1 MVKIMGNPKLGIV
14 LNAVMAVVFIIAAV
28 IIVLTV
34 NYNMRQQAL
43 VEAQSK
49 AGIILDRNL
58 ATHTYFTHVMKPR
71 IFAWTKPFRSKEYF
85 DPSWM
90 SSTYAVREI
99 GKYFA
104 SLNSM
109 GYYFKDAAI
118 DARSPENEAEGYER
132 IFIEKLKAGRNP
144 ESESAVRN
152 INGKLFLTILRK
164 GEVMETSCLRCHS
177 VPKNAPKGLIDNY
190 GSERSFNRKANDVA
204 SAVSIRIPLSE
215 AYMAA
220 NIFSWK
226 LSIVLLVVL
235 ACLFFIQYFFYRR
248 YLLKPLGIMQEKA
261 TLIAMHEEHLGE
273 EIEQPYGMELNELT
287 LSFNKMS
294 KKLRHDMDNLEELVR
309 KRTEALGES
318 EEQYRSLFENML
330 DGFAYCRMIYDEKN
344 NPVDFVYLV
353 VNGAFEDLTGLKD
366 VAGKKVSA
374 VIPGIRDSNPELFDI
389 YSRVAMTGNPESIE
403 IQIKVLNLW
412 LSIAVYSNRK
422 EHFAAVFE
430 NITERKKMEEQLLAM
445 SVVDELTGLYNRRGF
460 FALAGQQMKIAER
473 AGKKMMLF
481 FADLDKMKEIND
493 TLGHQEGDKALV
505 EIAAVLKHT
514 FRESDIMSRIGGDEF
529 AVLAIDTNGRTG
541 GMLIERLNSCLDE
554 YNRIKDRNYL
564 LSLSIGMA
572 HYDPENPSTLDELM
586 SRADTLMYQDK
597 RSKQ

>member
-1 MVKIMGNPKLGIV
+1 MGNPKLGIV
-14 LNAVMAVVFIIAAV
+14 LNAVMAIAFIIAAV
-28 IIVLTV
+28 IVVLTV

-43 VEAQSK
+43 AEAQSK
-49 AGIILDRNL
+49 VGIILDRNL
-58 ATHTYFTHVMKPR
+58 ATHTYFTHIMKPR
-71 IFAWTKPFRSKEYF
+71 IFAWTEPFRSKEYF

-90 SSTYAVREI
+90 SSTYAIREI
-99 GKYFA
+99 GKYFT
-104 SLNSM
+104 SLNPM

-132 IFIEKLKAGRNP
+132 VFIEGLKAGRIT
-144 ESESAVRN
+144 ESESAVRS

-177 VPKNAPKGLIDNY
+177 SPDNAPKGLIDHY
-190 GSERSFNRKANDVA
+190 GSERSFNRKADDVA
-204 SAVSIRIPLSE
+204 SAVSIRVPLSE
-215 AYMAA
+215 AYAAA

-226 LSIVLLVVL
+226 LSVVLLIIL
-235 ACLFFIQYFFYRR
+235 ACLFMIKYCFYRH
-248 YLLKPLGIMQEKA
+248 YLLKPLEIMQEKA
-261 TLIAMHEEHLGE
+261 NLIAMHEERLGE
-273 EIEQPYGMELNELT
+273 EIDQPYGLELSELT
-287 LSFNKMS
+287 LSFNRMS
-294 KKLRHDMDNLEELVR
+294 KKLRKDRDNLEEMVR
-309 KRTEALGES
+309 KRTEALEES

-330 DGFAYCRMIYDEKN
+330 DGFAYCKMIYDEKN
-344 NPVDFVYLV
+344 NPVDFVYLA
-353 VNGAFEDLTGLKD
+353 VNRAFENLTGLKD
-366 VAGKKVSA
+366 VAGKKVSI

-422 EHFAAVFE
+422 EHFATVFE
-430 NITERKKMEEQLLAM
+430 NITERKKMEEKLLVM

-473 AGKKMMLF
+473 AGRKMILF

-514 FRESDIMSRIGGDEF
+514 FRESDIISRIGGDEF
-529 AVLAIDTNGRTG
+529 AAIAIDTNGRTEEV
-541 GMLIERLNSCLDE
+541 LIERLNSCLDE
-554 YNRIKDRNYL
+554 YNRLEGRNYM

-572 HYDPENPSTLDELM
+572 HYDPENPSSLDELM
-586 SRADTLMYQDK
+586 ARADTLMYQNK